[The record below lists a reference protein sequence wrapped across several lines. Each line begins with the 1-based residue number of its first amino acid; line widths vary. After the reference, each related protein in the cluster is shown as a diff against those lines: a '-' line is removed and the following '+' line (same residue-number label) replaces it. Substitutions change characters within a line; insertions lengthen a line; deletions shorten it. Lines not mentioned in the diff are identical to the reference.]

1 MVTIWSVRHVQA
13 NEIQI
18 RYDKHFKVSSLLKS
32 HQNTH
37 FCQIWSKMKKS
48 SNPAKYELLN

>member
-1 MVTIWSVRHVQA
+1 MVTIWSVQA